1 MNDDTCND
9 LVEEHNDE
17 GLEEGQC
24 LVEVVEEASV
34 YVLASDHQDVGRIVP
49 GSVDKMTV
57 NRAVILM
64 KNLMVILMQELMVI
78 LKKYLKKY
86 LLLEN
91 VLVERKEML
100 KVVKMRH

>member
-1 MNDDTCND
+1 
-9 LVEEHNDE
+9 
-17 GLEEGQC
+17 
-24 LVEVVEEASV
+24 
-34 YVLASDHQDVGRIVP
+34 
-49 GSVDKMTV
+49 MTV

-64 KNLMVILMQELMVI
+64 KNLVVILMQDSVVI